1 MTTETT
7 TETIDPRIEALAK
20 HLGCEV
26 SDISESTYGE
36 NSFDADGG
44 EYLVLTDDEADELA
58 AERIKESL
66 WAFNAEF
73 IASHTKHGLDD
84 AQIEAIKEMQGRLCE
99 SANSIIEA
107 LIEDL
112 DYFID
117 DAVKSDG
124 RGHFISHYDG
134 EEHEVV
140 IDGKVAFFIFQ
151 LN

>member
-1 MTTETT
+1 MPTKTT

-36 NSFDADGG
+36 NSFDAEGG
-44 EYLVLTDDEADELA
+44 EYLVLTDGEADELV

-112 DYFID
+112 DYFIE
-117 DAVKSDG
+117 DAIRADG
-124 RGHFISHYDG
+124 RGHFIASYDFEEG
-134 EEHEVV
+134 ELG
-140 IDGKVAFFIFQ
+140 DYFIYRT
-151 LN
+151 N